1 MRTLT
6 GSEIELVGGAVDQST
21 QISFQSG
28 VAALG
33 VGLAAAGFA
42 LSPIGAFLLIGTS
55 VAVTISY
62 IADR

>member
-1 MRTLT
+1 MKILKE
-6 GSEIELVGGAVDQST
+6 SELELVSGGVDQST
-21 QISFQSG
+21 QISFQGG

-42 LSPIGAFLLIGTS
+42 LSPIGAILLIGTS
-55 VAVTISY
+55 VAVTISF